1 MHEAELYNLAALPC
15 IYCLKGFVEVNY
27 RSPIHLKPLLIV
39 TKWRKNQ
46 AKARH

>member
-27 RSPIHLKPLLIV
+27 RSPIHLKPLLNNCDQMAQ
-39 TKWRKNQ
+39 KSS
-46 AKARH
+46 